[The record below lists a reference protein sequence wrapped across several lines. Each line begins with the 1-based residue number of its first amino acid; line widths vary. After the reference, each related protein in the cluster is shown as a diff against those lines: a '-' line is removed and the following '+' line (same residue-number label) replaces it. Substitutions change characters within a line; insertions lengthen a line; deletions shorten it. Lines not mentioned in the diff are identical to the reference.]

1 MAVLLHQRPSKI
13 LHLEGSEALLFE
25 VDYRL
30 LMAEL
35 DRIEA
40 GDDGSGDDEKTKI
53 EKMRKW
59 KQSLT

>member
-1 MAVLLHQRPSKI
+1 MALLLHQRPSRI
-13 LHLEGSEALLFE
+13 LHLQGSEAWLFE

-30 LMAEL
+30 LMDEL

-40 GDDGSGDDEKTKI
+40 GDDGADDDAKEKI

-59 KQSLT
+59 KQSRT